1 MLSASRL
8 LLRPAALSCLA
19 LGALHAQPSLDK
31 PANTTSD
38 PRLERSD
45 VQTVIRLAHAAN
57 VPPEFAADVLIT
69 LVESGLI
76 PDHRTQRNLLEEA
89 FTLAGNAQEKI
100 ALKRGGGDSPVTG
113 ALHGAF
119 RNGIDQASLR
129 SRVVHTMLR
138 IDSSVAHDLFQRID
152 LPIPSTSASN
162 PARQGGDCENQT
174 VPDLTL
180 YYVTMWEVARSIPD
194 RAQLEAF
201 FAAHMPR
208 FASAAQ
214 ITPLAR
220 VFMQIPGIERMPAVI
235 DAFASR
241 LPDLIDDSRV
251 FSSYFDESIEAVGQ
265 LVSSAA
271 PSTRE
276 RLIQQSRAWVIRG
289 VNHGICA
296 EPPKYSVSFD
306 GVGRKLI
313 PFVDPADR
321 FNQEV
326 AWRSRAPDARINDP
340 AVAKREPAASA
351 PVSNSS
357 QYIEHFQTHLLLSR
371 DDEGALD
378 PARWRTEVERYITR
392 LSEWG
397 WPDARIVSRIVSYR
411 DIDDGNEAR
420 QDEARTAGDP
430 LNAAR
435 QDGALY
441 TLRQDGARSAGD
453 PLNEARQDGA
463 LHTPQLEGAVT
474 PSLGESDRAFLEQA
488 TLPATAVGHAILP
501 ATAVGQAILPAA
513 AFQAASASTPSAN
526 TGTPQTNPAD
536 FYLEKSDLLTHVLF
550 IERHAPA
557 QRTSGPVKIN
567 WYGAPKPEGPRL
579 EIPGRDRVMTA
590 LVDLFNGE
598 AARRVYEERRLL
610 WFSPVRD
617 LLGSYERSGNTF
629 AIADLYAASHHPVLS
644 LYGRLAKLIALK

>member
-1 MLSASRL
+1 
-8 LLRPAALSCLA
+8 
-19 LGALHAQPSLDK
+19 
-31 PANTTSD
+31 
-38 PRLERSD
+38 
-45 VQTVIRLAHAAN
+45 VQTVIGLAHAAG
-57 VPPEFAADVLIT
+57 VAPEFAADVLIT

-76 PDHRTQRNLLEEA
+76 PDRRTQRNLLEEA

-100 ALKRGGGDSPVTG
+100 ALKRGGGDSPVTS

-129 SRVVHTMLR
+129 SRVVHAMLR
-138 IDSSVAHDLFQRID
+138 IDAGIARDLFQRID
-152 LPIPSTSASN
+152 LPIQATSASN
-162 PARQGGDCENQT
+162 PARQRGDCENQT

-194 RAQLEAF
+194 RTELEAF

-208 FASAAQ
+208 FVSTAQ

-220 VFMQIPGIERMPAVI
+220 VFMQIPGIDRMPSVI

-241 LPDLIDDSRV
+241 LPDLTDDRRV
-251 FSSYFDESIEAVGQ
+251 FSSYFDESIEAIGQ
-265 LVSSAA
+265 LVTSAA
-271 PSTRE
+271 PSARE
-276 RLIQQSRAWVIRG
+276 RLIQQSRAWVVRG

-296 EPPKYSVSFD
+296 EPLKYSVAFD

-326 AWRSRAPDARINDP
+326 AWRSRAPDARINQSAITKLDP
-340 AVAKREPAASA
+340 ASAA
-351 PVSNSS
+351 VSNSS
-357 QYIEHFQTHLLLSR
+357 RYLEHFQTHLLLSR

-378 PARWRTEVERYITR
+378 PARWRTEVERFITR

-397 WPDARIVSRIVSYR
+397 WPDAQIVSRIVSYR
-411 DIDDGNEAR
+411 DIDDIDDTNTARPEPRPNEPRPEGAVKT
-420 QDEARTAGDP
+420 DSATVKTHSAAFSSSDP
-430 LNAAR
+430 
-435 QDGALY
+435 Q
-441 TLRQDGARSAGD
+441 Q
-453 PLNEARQDGA
+453 
-463 LHTPQLEGAVT
+463 EGAVT
-474 PSLGESDRAFLEQA
+474 TFLGESDRHVVEQA
-488 TLPATAVGHAILP
+488 
-501 ATAVGQAILPAA
+501 PAA
-513 AFQAASASTPSAN
+513 SQAASASTPPAGA
-526 TGTPQTNPAD
+526 TQTNPAD
-536 FYLEKSDLLTHVLF
+536 FYLEKSDLLTHILF

-557 QRTSGPVKIN
+557 ERTSGPVKIN

-598 AARRVYEERRLL
+598 AARKVYEERRLL

-617 LLGSYERSGNTF
+617 LLGSYERSSNTF
-629 AIADLYAASHHPVLS
+629 AMADLYAASHHPVLS
-644 LYGRLAKLIALK
+644 LYGRLAKLIATR

>member
-8 LLRPAALSCLA
+8 LLRPAVLSCQILAFLA
-19 LGALHAQPSLDK
+19 LGALHAQPSLDRT
-31 PANTTSD
+31 ANTTSGA
-38 PRLERSD
+38 RIERSD
-45 VQTVIRLAHAAN
+45 VQTVIGLAHAAN

-129 SRVVHTMLR
+129 SRVVQAMLR
-138 IDSSVAHDLFQRID
+138 IDQGLAHDLFQRID
-152 LPIPSTSASN
+152 LPIQPTT
-162 PARQGGDCENQT
+162 GCEQQT

-194 RAQLEAF
+194 RTQLEAF
-201 FAAHMPR
+201 FATQMPR
-208 FASAAQ
+208 FVSAAQ

-220 VFMQIPGIERMPAVI
+220 VFMQIPGIERMPSVM
-235 DAFASR
+235 DAFASH

-251 FSSYFDESIEAVGQ
+251 FSSYFDESIEAIGQ

-289 VNHGICA
+289 VNHGICS

-326 AWRSRAPDARINDP
+326 AWRSRTPVARINDP
-340 AVAKREPAASA
+340 VVAKQEPTAPA

-397 WPDARIVSRIVSYR
+397 WPDARIDSRVVSYR
-411 DIDDGNEAR
+411 DIDDSNGNEPRLEGAVKS
-420 QDEARTAGDP
+420 DSATLTSSDP
-430 LNAAR
+430 R
-435 QDGALY
+435 PEP
-441 TLRQDGARSAGD
+441 R
-453 PLNEARQDGA
+453 
-463 LHTPQLEGAVT
+463 LEGAVT
-474 PSLGESDRAFLEQA
+474 AFIGESDRAVV
-488 TLPATAVGHAILP
+488 P
-501 ATAVGQAILPAA
+501 QAILPAA
-513 AFQAASASTPSAN
+513 AFQAASASTPLVS
-526 TGTPQTNPAD
+526 TPQTNPAE

-550 IERHAPA
+550 LEHHGPA

-598 AARRVYEERRLL
+598 AARKVYEERRLV

-617 LLGSYERSGNTF
+617 LLGSYERTGNTF
-629 AIADLYAASHHPVLS
+629 AIADLYAASNHPVLN
-644 LYGRLAKLIALK
+644 LYGRLAKLIATR

>member
-1 MLSASRL
+1 MHSPSRW
-8 LLRPAALSCLA
+8 LLRPAFVLCLIPVCPVLA
-19 LGALHAQPSLDK
+19 TLDAQPLLDK
-31 PANTTSD
+31 PANTS
-38 PRLERSD
+38 PGIPGVRPERSD
-45 VQTVIRLAHAAN
+45 VQTVIGMARAAG

-89 FTLAGNAQEKI
+89 FLIAGNAQEKI

-129 SRVVHTMLR
+129 SRVVHSMLR
-138 IDSSVAHDLFQRID
+138 IDAALAHDLFQRID
-152 LPIPSTSASN
+152 LPIPSAS
-162 PARQGGDCENQT
+162 GCEQQT
-174 VPDLTL
+174 VPDLTQ

-194 RAQLEAF
+194 RAQPERAPRDRTQVETF

-208 FASAAQ
+208 FVSAAQ

-241 LPDLIDDSRV
+241 LPDLTDDTRV
-251 FSSYFDESIEAVGQ
+251 FSSYFDESIEAIGQ
-265 LVSSAA
+265 LISSAA

-276 RLIQQSRAWVIRG
+276 RLIQQSRAWVIRA
-289 VNHGICA
+289 VNHGVCS

-306 GVGRKLI
+306 GVGRRLI
-313 PFVDPADR
+313 PFVSPADR

-326 AWRSRAPDARINDP
+326 AWRSRTPDARIN
-340 AVAKREPAASA
+340 EPAIAKQDAAPA

-357 QYIEHFQTHLLLSR
+357 QYIDYFRTHLLLSR
-371 DDEGALD
+371 DDQGALD
-378 PARWRTEVERYITR
+378 PTRWRNEVQNYITR

-397 WPDARIVSRIVSYR
+397 WPDAQIVSRIVSYR
-411 DIDDGNEAR
+411 DIDDDNEPR
-420 QDEARTAGDP
+420 P
-430 LNAAR
+430 V
-435 QDGALY
+435 
-441 TLRQDGARSAGD
+441 
-453 PLNEARQDGA
+453 LNEPR
-463 LHTPQLEGAVT
+463 PEGAVKGDSA
-474 PSLGESDRAFLEQA
+474 PIASSEPLAERPVD
-488 TLPATAVGHAILP
+488 V
-501 ATAVGQAILPAA
+501 VGQAIHVDDARPGFPAA
-513 AFQAASASTPSAN
+513 AFQAPSVAQSV
-526 TGTPQTNPAD
+526 TTAPQQTTPAD

-550 IERHAPA
+550 IERHGPA
-557 QRTSGPVKIN
+557 QPTSGPVKIN

-598 AARRVYEERRLL
+598 AARKVYEDRRLL

-629 AIADLYAASHHPVLS
+629 AIADLYAASQHPVLS
-644 LYGRLAKLIALK
+644 LYGRLAKLVATR

>member
-1 MLSASRL
+1 MHSPSRL
-8 LLRPAALSCLA
+8 LRRAVLSCLA
-19 LGALHAQPSLDK
+19 LSCPVLATLHAQPSLDK
-31 PANTTSD
+31 AANTAASVPD
-38 PRLERSD
+38 ARVERSD
-45 VQTVIRLAHAAN
+45 VQTVIGLARAAG

-76 PDHRTQRNLLEEA
+76 PNHGTQRNLLEEA
-89 FTLAGNAQEKI
+89 FAVAGKAQEKI

-129 SRVVHTMLR
+129 SRVVHSMLR
-138 IDSSVAHDLFQRID
+138 IDAALAHDLFQRID
-152 LPIPSTSASN
+152 LPIPSSTGCD
-162 PARQGGDCENQT
+162 QQT

-180 YYVTMWEVARSIPD
+180 YYVTMWEVARTIPD
-194 RAQLEAF
+194 HTQLEAF

-208 FASAAQ
+208 FVSAAQ

-235 DAFASR
+235 DAFSSR
-241 LPDLIDDSRV
+241 LPDLTDDSRV
-251 FSSYFDESIEAVGQ
+251 FSSYFDESIEAIGQ
-265 LVSSAA
+265 LVTSAA
-271 PSTRE
+271 PSSRE
-276 RLIQQSRAWVIRG
+276 RLIQQSRAWVMRSVSHG
-289 VNHGICA
+289 VCS

-306 GVGRKLI
+306 GVGRRLI
-313 PFVDPADR
+313 PFIDPADR

-326 AWRSRAPDARINDP
+326 AWRSRTPDARINDS
-340 AVAKREPAASA
+340 AIAKQGPTAPAA
-351 PVSNSS
+351 VSNSS
-357 QYIEHFQTHLLLSR
+357 QYIDYFRTHLLLSR

-378 PARWRTEVERYITR
+378 PARWRTEVESYITR

-411 DIDDGNEAR
+411 DISDA
-420 QDEARTAGDP
+420 
-430 LNAAR
+430 NAN
-435 QDGALY
+435 
-441 TLRQDGARSAGD
+441 D

-463 LHTPQLEGAVT
+463 LYTPRLEGAVKSDSATFASSEPRLEGAVT
-474 PSLGESDRAFLEQA
+474 ALIGESDPAFDRSA
-488 TLPATAVGHAILP
+488 TV
-501 ATAVGQAILPAA
+501 VGQAIHVDGVRPGLPAA
-513 AFQAASASTPSAN
+513 AFQAASARTPSAN
-526 TGTPQTNPAD
+526 TGTPQNTPAD

-550 IERHAPA
+550 IERHAPT

-598 AARRVYEERRLL
+598 AARKVYEDRRLV

-617 LLGSYERSGNTF
+617 LLGNYERTGNTF
-629 AIADLYAASHHPVLS
+629 AIAELYAASQHPVLN
-644 LYGRLAKLIALK
+644 LYGRLAKLIATR

>member
-1 MLSASRL
+1 
-8 LLRPAALSCLA
+8 
-19 LGALHAQPSLDK
+19 
-31 PANTTSD
+31 
-38 PRLERSD
+38 
-45 VQTVIRLAHAAN
+45 VQTVIGLARAAN
-57 VPPEFAADVLIT
+57 VAPEFAADVLIT

-89 FTLAGNAQEKI
+89 FAIAGKAQEKI

-129 SRVVHTMLR
+129 SRAVHAMLR
-138 IDSSVAHDLFQRID
+138 IDAGVAHDLFQRID
-152 LPIPSTSASN
+152 LPIQATSGCD
-162 PARQGGDCENQT
+162 QQT

-194 RAQLEAF
+194 HTQLEAF
-201 FAAHMPR
+201 FATHMPR

-235 DAFASR
+235 DAFSSR
-241 LPDLIDDSRV
+241 LPDLIDDTRV
-251 FSSYFDESIEAVGQ
+251 FSSYFDESIEAIGQ

-276 RLIQQSRAWVIRG
+276 RLIQQSRTWVIRG
-289 VNHGICA
+289 VNHGTCA
-296 EPPKYSVSFD
+296 EPLKYSVAFD

-313 PFVDPADR
+313 PFVEPADL

-326 AWRSRAPDARINDP
+326 AWRSRASDARVIDQSGF
-340 AVAKREPAASA
+340 AKPDRSAPAAA
-351 PVSNSS
+351 SNSS

-378 PARWRTEVERYITR
+378 PARWRTEVERYITH

-397 WPDARIVSRIVSYR
+397 WPDARIVSRIISYR
-411 DIDDGNEAR
+411 DIDDTNAN
-420 QDEARTAGDP
+420 DP
-430 LNAAR
+430 L
-435 QDGALY
+435 
-441 TLRQDGARSAGD
+441 
-453 PLNEARQDGA
+453 P
-463 LHTPQLEGAVT
+463 EGAV
-474 PSLGESDRAFLEQA
+474 
-488 TLPATAVGHAILP
+488 
-501 ATAVGQAILPAA
+501 VGQAILPTA
-513 AFQAASASTPSAN
+513 AFQAAGDGPTQEPNSSAGVNPTA
-526 TGTPQTNPAD
+526 TGTAARNNAAD

-567 WYGAPKPEGPRL
+567 WSGAPKPEGPRL

-598 AARRVYEERRLL
+598 AARKVYEERRLL

-644 LYGRLAKLIALK
+644 LYGNLAKLMAAR